1 MAENFVK
8 QIDSNYDTETNVYNS
23 IFEQYEHVI
32 MQSLITS
39 FGLDFL
45 VRDQHGGDVDT
56 IHNVR
61 QIGKDEQMGYK
72 NNRNEEAYNNR
83 GVYDEKM
90 KLNYHDT
97 NPYFTTKKSKA
108 RQEYNEHG
116 ILIKDVYTN
125 KDLRYTKAS
134 AVPKDLR
141 VELDHVVEC
150 KGIHEDRG
158 RVLSELNGI
167 DLANSDE
174 NLAWTNKSLNSSMGK
189 WAERKNAKWKK
200 EHGCDAP
207 LSEVDME
214 AYIREGGFDNYLKN
228 HPEINIDDP
237 EATKKRMIEQYRKS
251 RKAYN
256 EKINRAYYT
265 SSAFFKDTAKAA
277 GKVGVVMGLRQVLG
291 LVFSEIW
298 FAVRNEIK
306 HGKECGKG
314 LFNSIAS
321 GIKTG
326 LENAKLKYKE
336 LWHKFIEGAV
346 GGVLASLTTTLC
358 NIFFTTAKN
367 VVRIIRQSWASL
379 VEATKILLF
388 NPDFLPFGERFRA
401 AAKIIATG
409 ASVVAGTMVGDLIA
423 KTGVVAIPVVGD
435 IVQTFCA
442 TLVTGILSCSLLY
455 LLDRN
460 SAINKIVQVLNSIP
474 TVDDI
479 VVYYR
484 TQSRLLEEYCAKL
497 MDIDLATFQ
506 KEAQFYGEAVSILED
521 AANEQELNFALRTVC
536 KRLEISSP
544 IGNHGDMNS
553 FMADPNSKLKFCS
566 DV

>member
-8 QIDSNYDTETNVYNS
+8 QIDGSYDTEANVYNS
-23 IFEQYEHVI
+23 IFEQYERAVI
-32 MQSLITS
+32 QSLITS

-61 QIGKDEQMGYK
+61 QIGKDEQMRYK
-72 NNRNEEAYNNR
+72 NKKNEEDYNNKGNYD
-83 GVYDEKM
+83 GVA
-90 KLNYHDT
+90 YHKGG
-97 NPYFTTKKSKA
+97 NFQQKKHEA
-108 RQEYNEHG
+108 REQWQATGKN
-116 ILIKDVYTN
+116 IKDEYTN
-125 KDLRYTKAS
+125 EDIGFYGHTKSIPPNKKA
-134 AVPKDLR
+134 
-141 VELDHVVEC
+141 ELDHIIAAKE
-150 KGIHEDRG
+150 IHEDRG
-158 RVLSELNGI
+158 RLLSGLDGKELA
-167 DLANSDE
+167 DSE
-174 NLAWTNKSLNSSMGK
+174 NNFAWTNKSLNASMQDK
-189 WAERKNAKWKK
+189 SIQE
-200 EHGCDAP
+200 
-207 LSEVDME
+207 
-214 AYIREGGFDNYLKN
+214 YIES
-228 HPEINIDDP
+228 HPELD
-237 EATKKRMIEQYRKS
+237 EETKKRMLEKDKQA

-277 GKVGVVMGLRQVLG
+277 GKIGVAMGLRQALG

-298 FAVRNEIK
+298 FSVRDEIK
-306 HGKECGKG
+306 QGKEDGKA
-314 LFNSIAS
+314 LFNSIAL
-321 GIKTG
+321 GVKRG

-423 KTGVVAIPVVGD
+423 KTGVAAIPIVGD
-435 IVQTFCA
+435 IVQTFCG

-460 SAINKIVQVLNSIP
+460 SAVNKIVQVLNSIP

-484 TQSRLLEEYCAKL
+484 TQARLLEEYCAKL
-497 MDIDLATFQ
+497 MNIDLTTFQ
-506 KEAQFYGEAVSILED
+506 KEAQSYSEAVSILED

-536 KRLEISSP
+536 KRLEINSP
-544 IGNHGDMNS
+544 IGNHKDMDS
-553 FMADPNSKLKFCS
+553 FMADPNSKLKFC
-566 DV
+566 